1 MNFFRRLFKRKP
13 TVQCPRC
20 LGKGRVDWD
29 DIKRL
34 GKELK
39 WGPGRCAY
47 CNGIGKVDPALT
59 SKVAVDETYLTT
71 NLPYAERKGVI
82 DGNPQVLERML
93 AYNKNL
99 DLVIQQIRELYYIK
113 NLEAGE
119 IADLLLESFPT
130 DRIAAYKDEKRE
142 LLGYIERVIA
152 HKK

>member
-47 CNGIGKVDPALT
+47 CNGTGKVDPALM
-59 SKVAVDETYLTT
+59 SKVAVGETYLTT

-82 DGNPQVLERML
+82 DGNYIISGTWMPGKLL
-93 AYNKNL
+93 IFSWSL
-99 DLVIQQIRELYYIK
+99 FLQIELQRIK
-113 NLEAGE
+113 MRKG
-119 IADLLLESFPT
+119 SC
-130 DRIAAYKDEKRE
+130 
-142 LLGYIERVIA
+142 
-152 HKK
+152 